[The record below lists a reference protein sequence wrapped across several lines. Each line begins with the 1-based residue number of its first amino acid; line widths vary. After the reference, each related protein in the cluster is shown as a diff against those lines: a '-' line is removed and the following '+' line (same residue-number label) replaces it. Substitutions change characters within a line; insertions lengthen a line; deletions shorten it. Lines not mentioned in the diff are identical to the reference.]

1 MRVKTC
7 IVLFACA
14 LSACSK
20 PVAPDWQRVTQ
31 ATPCIAATPPAAL
44 PSAEGT
50 PAVEVVAPAACDA
63 PEFYLDVANISVKG
77 GTPYVILQTR
87 YADGRVG
94 SIRAEANCPLKK
106 LEPTALKEAIYDK
119 GGALV
124 LDHMTT
130 MSAEDEAAVLARA
143 CAQR

>member
-1 MRVKTC
+1 MRVTLC
-7 IVLFACA
+7 IVLFASA
-14 LSACSK
+14 VSACSK
-20 PVAPDWQRVTQ
+20 PVVPNWERVSQ
-31 ATPCIAATPPAAL
+31 ATPCIGPEPPAAL
-44 PSAEGT
+44 PSAEDT
-50 PAVEVVAPAACDA
+50 PAVEVVAPPPCDA
-63 PEFYLDVANISVKG
+63 PEFYLDVANISVKA

-106 LEPTALKEAIYDK
+106 LEPTALKETVYDK
-119 GGALV
+119 SGALV

-130 MSAEDEAAVLARA
+130 MSAEGEAAVLARA